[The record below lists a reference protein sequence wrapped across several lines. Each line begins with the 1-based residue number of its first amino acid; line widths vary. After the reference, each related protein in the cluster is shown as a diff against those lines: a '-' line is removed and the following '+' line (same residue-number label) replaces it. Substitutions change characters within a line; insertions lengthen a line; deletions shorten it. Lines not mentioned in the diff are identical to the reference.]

1 MKKLIVAKSA
11 GFCFGVSRSVKMAEE
26 LLRNGE
32 KCSSLGELIHNADV
46 VNELASRG
54 LRLIESPSEAHAGEK
69 VLIRAH
75 GIARSVQQ
83 ELERSGAEIVDA
95 TCPKVKHIHNIVGEA
110 TAEGRFVIIIGMR
123 RHPEVEG
130 ICGWCGEHMVFE
142 TAAELETWLNQN
154 PDFWDKPLS
163 VVVQTTQTH
172 GNFTECC
179 NILKKRCTNLKISDT
194 ICTATSARQQEAEKL
209 ASECDAMV
217 VIGGK
222 HSANSLHLA
231 QICSEHCGW
240 VQFIEKCDELDMDK
254 VTDADTIGLTAGA
267 STPAWIIKEVRNKMS
282 DEIKVEESAVEVEKS
297 FDEMLEETLKTIYNG
312 DKVTGHVVAITGTEI
327 SVDLGTKYSGFI
339 PTSEFTDDGV
349 KVEDVVKVGDTIEAV
364 VVRVNDVEGTVMLS
378 KKRLDAAKSWND
390 IEEAAESG
398 AVLEG
403 IVSGE
408 NKGGVVVN
416 VKGISVFVP
425 ASQTDLPRD
434 AELSQLIKK
443 TVRLKITEVN
453 KARKRVVG
461 SIRRVAQ
468 AERRER
474 IESIWNEIEV
484 GKKYHGVVK
493 SLTSYGA
500 FVDIGGIDGMVHVS
514 ELSWSRIKQPSDVLS
529 VGDEVDV
536 YVISFDKEK
545 RKISLGYKDPNGN
558 PWTSVHQHLRCR
570 QRCKGHYR
578 QAHALRRIRGSPARR

>member
-26 LLRNGE
+26 LLRSGE

-95 TCPKVKHIHNIVGEA
+95 TCPKVKHIHNIVSEA

-327 SVDLGTKYSGFI
+327 SVDLGTKYSEAMHATYLDEEGKSRVLEMGCYGIGISRVAGAAIEQNHDDRGMIWPDAIAPFTVAI
-339 PTSEFTDDGV
+339 CPMGYKRSEAVQKVCDELHDKLAAEGIDVILDDRDLRPGPMFADWELIGVPHRIVVGDRGLKNGEIEYANRRTLDQKEMV
-349 KVEDVVKVGDTIEAV
+349 KVEDAV
-364 VVRVNDVEGTVMLS
+364 AFIKS
-378 KKRLDAAKSWND
+378 K
-390 IEEAAESG
+390 
-398 AVLEG
+398 
-403 IVSGE
+403 
-408 NKGGVVVN
+408 
-416 VKGISVFVP
+416 
-425 ASQTDLPRD
+425 
-434 AELSQLIKK
+434 
-443 TVRLKITEVN
+443 LK
-453 KARKRVVG
+453 A
-461 SIRRVAQ
+461 
-468 AERRER
+468 
-474 IESIWNEIEV
+474 
-484 GKKYHGVVK
+484 
-493 SLTSYGA
+493 
-500 FVDIGGIDGMVHVS
+500 
-514 ELSWSRIKQPSDVLS
+514 
-529 VGDEVDV
+529 
-536 YVISFDKEK
+536 
-545 RKISLGYKDPNGN
+545 
-558 PWTSVHQHLRCR
+558 
-570 QRCKGHYR
+570 
-578 QAHALRRIRGSPARR
+578 